1 MRKSTK
7 IALGIGIGSLVG
19 AGLAVLTYKVKKE
32 WDELEGFDEEEEEKE
47 EETYINLST
56 PPNPN
61 DYNIDTEPK
70 AGMEI
75 VFGKKNRRDP
85 EINSVVLSVEKVE
98 DGVYEIS
105 IPEEEFELLGK
116 KKYLLRYPNM
126 FSFSYEVKKTYTLKK
141 GDKVSFVVQIAKL
154 AKEEEKEEQEKKE
167 EKEQE
172 KEEKKDSPLS
182 EEKTEKVKEVK
193 ETKEAEETTASE

>member
-7 IALGIGIGSLVG
+7 IALGIGISSLVG
-19 AGLAVLTYKVKKE
+19 AGLAALVYKVKKE
-32 WDELEGFDEEEEEKE
+32 WDEMEGFEEEEEEKE
-47 EETYINLST
+47 EKTYISLST
-56 PPNPN
+56 PPNPD

-98 DGVYEIS
+98 DDVYEIS

-126 FSFSYEVKKTYTLKK
+126 FSFSYEVKKTYTLKE

-154 AKEEEKEEQEKKE
+154 AKEEKKQEDTQGQKD
-167 EKEQE
+167 EQE
-172 KEEKKDSPLS
+172 KEEKEDSPF
-182 EEKTEKVKEVK
+182 TGEKVEDV
-193 ETKEAEETTASE
+193 EEAEEAAVSE